1 MKKIGYIYFTDLTD
15 IKAVRFTDYFEEF
28 DCFDQ
33 LSCRLENEITLL
45 KYTGD
50 GMYEEFYTGLHL
62 PFLESNVHTYY
73 LGKNAIGWDRYRTI
87 NEVTLSQKLRGNYFN
102 KKYSI
107 YRNLSY
113 KEIIKL
119 FEEAIEN
126 PLFVTRIYKITEE
139 EKKIVGSQ
147 IKMADYLQKQ
157 ILSQYN
163 CTKSLLESECE
174 KFKRKQL
181 NENLD
186 IVYGENVLYDFQKSM
201 NRKLKR

>member
-1 MKKIGYIYFTDLTD
+1 MKKIGDIYFTDLTD
-15 IKAVRFTDYFEEF
+15 IKAVRFTDYFKEF

-45 KYTGD
+45 KYIGD
-50 GMYEEFYTGLHL
+50 GMYKEFYTGLHL

-73 LGKNAIGWDRYRTI
+73 LGKNAIGWDRYGTV

-102 KKYSI
+102 KKYSR
-107 YRNLSY
+107 YRNLFY
-113 KEIIKL
+113 KEIVKL

-147 IKMADYLQKQ
+147 IEMADYLQKQ

-181 NENLD
+181 NENLG
-186 IVYGENVLYDFQKSM
+186 ITYGENELFKFQKGM